1 MLYSHQEESI
11 FIQIDQNTYDEMI
24 NEGLLWPQ
32 IETGGMLFG
41 NIIEEEQNLV
51 IKIQRTYIPSSEDCI
66 REAAYFEIEPEF
78 AKMILSQES
87 LKYLGNWHKHPGYG
101 GPSQGDRRQ
110 IQDFFGNNPH
120 LDFVLTFILNF
131 HSDAF
136 IEPIIETYFRT
147 DENLNSGHSFL
158 TRYIPQSN
166 LIFIPSQLDEPKPI
180 IQTSGIPNALI
191 SRIKQEL
198 VNLFDH
204 LSSIEEIQEFPG
216 QTPDE
221 KVISFPYTVL
231 IQQEK
236 VNILILI
243 SFPPEFPKG
252 KIYFDISSEDMSKD
266 ITFKTHPA
274 ETLTDLE
281 LVSPFLE
288 VLKSDIE
295 HDIPVLLEKPLWRVM
310 REKL

>member
-1 MLYSHQEESI
+1 
-11 FIQIDQNTYDEMI
+11 
-24 NEGLLWPQ
+24 
-32 IETGGMLFG
+32 MLFG
-41 NIIEEEQNLV
+41 SIIEEGKNLV
-51 IKIQRTYIPSSEDCI
+51 IKIQRTYIPANEDCT
-66 REAAYFEIEPEF
+66 REAAYFEINPDY

-110 IQDFFGNNPH
+110 IHGFFENNPH

-136 IEPIIETYFRT
+136 IEPIIEVYLRT
-147 DENLNSGHSFL
+147 EEDVESNRSFL
-158 TRYIPQSN
+158 TLYIPQSN
-166 LIFIPSQLDEPKPI
+166 LSFIPSEIYEHKPV
-180 IQTSGIPNALI
+180 IQAKGIPNALI

-204 LSSIEEIQEFPG
+204 LSTIEEIQEFPG

-221 KVISFPYTVL
+221 KVISFPYKVS

-243 SFPPEFPKG
+243 SFPPEFPDG

-274 ETLTDLE
+274 ETLTDLN
-281 LVSPFLE
+281 LVGPFLE
-288 VLKSDIE
+288 VLKSDLE
-295 HDIPVLLEKPLWRVM
+295 HEVPELLEQPLW
-310 REKL
+310 KIIQQNL